1 MRNLSLSNSEAAAV
15 QSRAGP
21 AGPSAASREAAPLTG
36 CGAKLRRFAGVIRR
50 GGSGGGETGH
60 LLLGLRLL
68 GLLAPGEGQRDRLH
82 REVAALDEPF
92 VVLL

>member
-1 MRNLSLSNSEAAAV
+1 MRNLSLPDSEAAAV
-15 QSRAGP
+15 QSRAARQGRVQR
-21 AGPSAASREAAPLTG
+21 AAKRPPLTG
-36 CGAKLRRFAGVIRR
+36 CGAKLRRFAGVIGRD
-50 GGSGGGETGH
+50 GSGGGETGH

-68 GLLAPGEGQRDRLH
+68 GLLAPGDQRHRLH

>member
-1 MRNLSLSNSEAAAV
+1 MRNLSLPNSEAAAV

-21 AGPSAASREAAPLTG
+21 GPSAASREAAPLTG
-36 CGAKLRRFAGVIRR
+36 CGAKLRRFAGVIHG

-68 GLLAPGEGQRDRLH
+68 GLLAPGEGQRDRL
-82 REVAALDEPF
+82 RGEVAALDEPF

>member
-1 MRNLSLSNSEAAAV
+1 MRNLSLPNSEAAAV
-15 QSRAGP
+15 QSRAARQGRVQR
-21 AGPSAASREAAPLTG
+21 AAKRPPLTG
-36 CGAKLRRFAGVIRR
+36 CGAKLCRFAGVIGRD
-50 GGSGGGETGH
+50 GSGGGETGH

-68 GLLAPGEGQRDRLH
+68 GLLAPGEGQRHRLH